1 MNTIKNA
8 IYYAKLTKECETYK
22 EQALPISKTYIDG
35 ILTRDVSYYNVKTN
49 TVYFV
54 EKYSSKKD
62 DYDNYNA
69 LLSYEIDY
77 LYLSITTK
85 AKAARPATIFIQ
97 KIQRGR
103 IVRNKKIIK
112 LNYIH
117 M

>member
-8 IYYAKLTKECETYK
+8 IYYAKLAKECESYK
-22 EQALPISKTYIDG
+22 EFALQGLRIHTTND
-35 ILTRDVSYYNVKTN
+35 SYYNVKTN

-103 IVRNKKIIK
+103 IVRNKK
-112 LNYIH
+112 
-117 M
+117 